1 MSSTPS
7 TMGKCPYCR
16 SATLPGD
23 TICYTCGRVLANI
36 KSKQFAAEQQFNQ
49 GSIETT
55 YKKTKKPTKSGIVQ
69 TVTGR
74 RRNILKRRKNRFRSV
89 VMLGLVAFIMLSPQ
103 AREVVFNKW
112 AGISEYIQLA
122 AAPYHLY
129 PVETTYTVGKTIDME
144 NKGAQLGT
152 LRENIAI
159 PRDVSSLYGKDFM
172 FNYTDGTESLPTQS
186 IQKINALSLIINGV
200 SYDIPL
206 LGDPPRMP
214 NDKLI
219 TTDGHE
225 IWWPG
230 VGIGDDMCVVD
241 NCVKVKFDL
250 DPGDKASFTFAVSLT
265 ATSYSWWS
273 SSRVDSRIDGSSNG
287 ISVESSGSFD
297 DIINRGAGIKAAQFA
312 STDTWYLRTGKDVLL
327 GQEYAINAQ
336 DAIVISTAESISSS
350 LPEGRSDNAYAF
362 ARAAFDYLHLNVAYD
377 KNAPVV
383 ARSGPACLSANLG
396 DCDEQT
402 NAFFSLLRTKNI
414 PGWYV
419 FGALTD
425 STYQFWE
432 AHAWGYILLPMNDAW
447 CEERNIVIDSC
458 FVEGSVD
465 VVNNKWLLH
474 TPTAFIDWIEVAD
487 STGNLVNS
495 YYKPGSYS
503 NSIDRLR
510 SFSTIDI
517 PETSGGTYQ
526 VKKLPENLR

>member
-1 MSSTPS
+1 
-7 TMGKCPYCR
+7 MGNCPYCR

-36 KSKQFAAEQQFNQ
+36 KSKQFAAEQQFHQ
-49 GSIETT
+49 GSVNTT
-55 YKKTKKPTKSGIVQ
+55 YKKTRKPTKSGIVQ
-69 TVTGR
+69 THTGR

-89 VMLGLVAFIMLSPQ
+89 VMLSLVAFVMLSPQ

-129 PVETTYTVGKTIDME
+129 PMETTYTVGKTIE
-144 NKGAQLGT
+144 AVNEGPSGYLE
-152 LRENIAI
+152 ENIAI
-159 PRDVSSLYGKDFM
+159 PRDVSTLNGEDYM
-172 FNYTDGTESLPTQS
+172 FNYTDGTESLPVQS
-186 IQKINALSLIINGV
+186 IQKINSMALIVNDV

-206 LGDPPRMP
+206 LGEPPRAP

-230 VGIGDDMCVVD
+230 VGVTDDMCDVD
-241 NCVKVKFDL
+241 VCVKIRLNL
-250 DPGDKASFTFAVSLT
+250 DPSESASFTFAVTLT
-265 ATSYSWWS
+265 STSYSWWS
-273 SSRVDSRIDGSSNG
+273 SSRVDSRVDGKSDG
-287 ISVESSGSFD
+287 ISVDRSGTFD
-297 DIINRGAGIKAAQFA
+297 DITNRGGGIKAAQFT
-312 STDTWYLRTGKDVLL
+312 SSQWYNKGRFD
-327 GQEYAINAQ
+327 YAINGQ
-336 DAIVISTAESISSS
+336 DAIVISTAETISSS

-362 ARAAFDYLHLNVAYD
+362 ARAAFDYLHQNVAYD

-383 ARSGPACLSANLG
+383 ARSGPACLSAEVG

-425 STYQFWE
+425 STYTYWE
-432 AHAWGYILLPMNDAW
+432 AHAWGYILLPMNDDW
-447 CEERNIVIDSC
+447 CNDRSIELDDC

-474 TPTAFIDWIEVAD
+474 TPTAYIDWIEVAD
-487 STGNLVNS
+487 PTGNLVNS

-503 NSIDRLR
+503 NDVERTR
-510 SFSTIDI
+510 SFSTMDV
-517 PETSGGTYQ
+517 PDQNGGTYQ
-526 VKKLPENLR
+526 IKKLPENLR